1 MTTTQRRPISNA
13 AKRRSSQRVTPVRR
27 MRGRPPL
34 RYVAL
39 LAIVLLLLLTGVVLV
54 LTAST
59 VASIDEQKGSL
70 FYFSRHLKFAVI
82 ALVALLIALR
92 VDYRLWRKVSIP
104 LVGVSIAGLITVLVT
119 GREINGSRR
128 WIEFGFINVQP
139 SEFAKF
145 ALVVAL
151 ATFLDSRRKQLA
163 KRRRILHPVGLAML
177 VVCVLMMMQPD
188 LGTTLILL
196 AITGGMLFAAGIPG
210 RQVAALSLVVGAL
223 GFLAALAAPYRRA
236 RMLGFWNPIDSREDA
251 GYQTFQS
258 LVGLA
263 NGGVTG
269 VGLGEGRAKW
279 GWLPNSHT
287 DFIFAIVA
295 EELGLVGALVVL
307 TLLGAVGVLGFRISQ
322 GAPDFFG
329 ALLAA
334 GITVWF
340 MVQVFVNMGGV
351 LGLLPITGVTLPFL
365 SFGGSSLLVNAAAVG
380 VLLNVARQS

>member
-1 MTTTQRRPISNA
+1 LIATTRT
-13 AKRRSSQRVTPVRR
+13 RSRSARSVVSPARQS
-27 MRGRPPL
+27 RGRAPL

-59 VASIDEQKGSL
+59 VASIDETSGSL
-70 FYFSRHLKFAVI
+70 FYFSRHVQFAV
-82 ALVALLIALR
+82 AGLLAMLVTLR
-92 VDYRLWRKVSIP
+92 IDYRWWRKASLVLVSTS
-104 LVGVSIAGLITVLVT
+104 VAGLITVLVVA
-119 GREINGSRR
+119 REINGSKR
-128 WIEFGFINVQP
+128 WIEAGPINVQP
-139 SEFAKF
+139 SEFAKL

-151 ATFLDSRRKQLA
+151 ATFLDSRRNQLA
-163 KRRRILHPVGLAML
+163 KRHRILHPVGLSMA
-177 VVCVLMMMQPD
+177 VVCVLMMLQPD
-188 LGTTLILL
+188 LGTALILL
-196 AITGGMLFAAGIPG
+196 AITGGMLFAAGLPG
-210 RQVAALSLVVGAL
+210 RQIAAMSSVVGTL
-223 GFLAALAAPYRRA
+223 GFLAALAAPYRRS
-236 RMLGFWNPIDSREDA
+236 RMLGFINPIDSREDA

-295 EELGLVGALVVL
+295 EELGLVGGLIIL
-307 TLLGAVGVLGFRISQ
+307 GLLGAVGVLGFRIAQ

-329 ALLAA
+329 GLLAA
-334 GITVWF
+334 GITVWL
-340 MVQVFVNMGGV
+340 MVQVVVNMGGV

-365 SFGGSSLLVNAAAVG
+365 SFGGSSLLVNAAAAG

>member
-1 MTTTQRRPISNA
+1 M
-13 AKRRSSQRVTPVRR
+13 
-27 MRGRPPL
+27 
-34 RYVAL
+34 
-39 LAIVLLLLLTGVVLV
+39 
-54 LTAST
+54 
-59 VASIDEQKGSL
+59 
-70 FYFSRHLKFAVI
+70 
-82 ALVALLIALR
+82 
-92 VDYRLWRKVSIP
+92 
-104 LVGVSIAGLITVLVT
+104 
-119 GREINGSRR
+119 
-128 WIEFGFINVQP
+128 
-139 SEFAKF
+139 
-145 ALVVAL
+145 
-151 ATFLDSRRKQLA
+151 
-163 KRRRILHPVGLAML
+163 
-177 VVCVLMMMQPD
+177 
-188 LGTTLILL
+188 
-196 AITGGMLFAAGIPG
+196 
-210 RQVAALSLVVGAL
+210 
-223 GFLAALAAPYRRA
+223 
-236 RMLGFWNPIDSREDA
+236 
-251 GYQTFQS
+251 
-258 LVGLA
+258 
-263 NGGVTG
+263 TG